1 MITLVNAH
9 RFEGVMKTLLAAVFL
24 VPVCVPASLSRAQ
37 TPPAIGAVP
46 SSFNAA
52 GFDVAGFDA
61 VVADQTPPDPPAR
74 ELTLDEAERIAFE
87 ENPEIHMAVRR
98 VAMAEAHVPAAG
110 ALDDPQFM
118 YRGWQVPLK
127 HPWDYNAAQNMLM
140 VSQSLPGP
148 GKRGLETGIAQTDV
162 QSEKDSLE
170 VTRLRVRVEVRKAFY
185 DLLLAQDELQIH
197 DQHVAIAHQ
206 AIEAARIKYTT
217 GKVPQQDM
225 LKAQLALTRLAE
237 HMIRFDRDADVARAH
252 LNTLLGRDPTLPI
265 TLRGNFQVDQPL
277 PSAQDLEKLA
287 LQSRPDLLGAQ
298 IAADKSRQEQSLA
311 KKAYVPDFTVSAGYM
326 LMPSGSDPRNNYM
339 IEGSVSLPWLNHR
352 KHDAE
357 IAEAAAKVTDEDA
370 ELAAMR
376 NEAFGQIEEALA
388 NARAAQRLA
397 AIYHNS
403 LRPQA
408 DATLH
413 AAVIAYENNQT
424 DFLDLLDS
432 QMTVI
437 DVDLSWR
444 QALGDFSARIAD
456 LELAVGIPLDQQLAT
471 PEEKK

>member
-1 MITLVNAH
+1 
-9 RFEGVMKTLLAAVFL
+9 MKTLLVAIFL
-24 VPVCVPASLSRAQ
+24 LPLCNPPNLSRAQ
-37 TPPAIGAVP
+37 TPNPGDGP
-46 SSFNAA
+46 A
-52 GFDVAGFDA
+52 GFDTAALDVASFDA
-61 VVADQTPPDPPAR
+61 VTADRTSSSPSIRD
-74 ELTLDEAERIAFE
+74 LTLDEAESIASAE
-87 ENPEIHMAVRR
+87 SPEIHVAVRR
-98 VAMAEAHVPAAG
+98 VAMAEAHVAAAG
-110 ALDDPQFM
+110 AFEDPQFM

-127 HPWDYNAAQNMLM
+127 HPWDYNSAQNMLM
-140 VSQSLPGP
+140 ISQALPGP
-148 GKRGLETGIAQTDV
+148 GKRGLESGIATTDV
-162 QSEKDSLE
+162 QAEKYSLE
-170 VTRLRVRVEVRKAFY
+170 STRLRVRVEVRKAFY

-237 HMIRFDRDADVARAH
+237 HMVRFDRDADVARAH
-252 LNTLLGRDPTLPI
+252 LNTLLGRNPTLPI
-265 TLRGNFQVDQPL
+265 SLRGDFQVDQAL

-298 IAADKSRQEQSLA
+298 IAANKSRQEQALA
-311 KKAYVPDFTVSAGYM
+311 KKAYVPDFTLSAGYM

-352 KHDAE
+352 KHDAD
-357 IAEAAAKVTDEDA
+357 ISEAAAKVTDEDA
-370 ELAAMR
+370 ELAALR

-388 NARAAQRLA
+388 DARAAQRLA
-397 AIYHNS
+397 AIYKNA

-424 DFLDLLDS
+424 ELLDLLDS

-437 DVDLSWR
+437 DIDLSWR
-444 QALGDFSARIAD
+444 QAMGDFSARMAD
-456 LELAVGIPLDQQLAT
+456 LELAVGIPLEPQFTAA
-471 PEEKK
+471 EEKK

>member
-1 MITLVNAH
+1 
-9 RFEGVMKTLLAAVFL
+9 MKTLLAAVFL

-388 NARAAQRLA
+388 DARAAQRLA

>member
-1 MITLVNAH
+1 
-9 RFEGVMKTLLAAVFL
+9 MKILHAAIFL
-24 VPVCVPASLSRAQ
+24 VPLCVLASRSDAQ
-37 TPPAIGAVP
+37 TL
-46 SSFNAA
+46 AA
-52 GFDVAGFDA
+52 GTTAQYGVGPAPLDVAGFDA
-61 VVADQTPPDPPAR
+61 IVFDQSPPVPSAH
-74 ELTLDEAERIAFE
+74 ELTLDEAERIALE
-87 ENPEIHMAVRR
+87 ENPEIHVAARR
-98 VAMAEAHVPAAG
+98 IAMAEAHIPAAG

-118 YRGWQVPLK
+118 YRGWQMPLK

-140 VSQSLPGP
+140 ISEALPGP
-148 GKRGLETGIAQTDV
+148 GKRGLETGIAKTGV
-162 QSEKDSLE
+162 QAEKAALQA
-170 VTRLRVRVEVRKAFY
+170 TQLRVRVEVRKAFY
-185 DLLLAQDELQIH
+185 DLLLAQDEMQIH
-197 DQHVAIAHQ
+197 DQHVAIARQ

-237 HMIRFDRDADVARAH
+237 HMIRFDHDADVARAH

-265 TLRGNFQVDQPL
+265 SLRGDFEVDQAL
-277 PSAQDLEKLA
+277 PSTQDLETLA
-287 LQSRPDLLGAQ
+287 LQSRPDLLGGQ
-298 IAADKSRQEQSLA
+298 IAADKSRQEQTLA

-339 IEGSVSLPWLNHR
+339 IEGAVSLPWLNHR
-352 KHDAE
+352 KHDAD
-357 IAEAAAKVTDEDA
+357 IAEAAATVTDEDA

-388 NARAAQRLA
+388 DARAAQHLA
-397 AIYHNS
+397 AIYHSS

-408 DATLH
+408 EAGLH

-424 DFLDLLDS
+424 ELIDLLES

-437 DVDLSWR
+437 DIDLSWR
-444 QALGDFSARIAD
+444 QAMGDFSARMAD
-456 LELAVGIPLDQQLAT
+456 LEMAVGVPIEQQFGA

>member
-1 MITLVNAH
+1 
-9 RFEGVMKTLLAAVFL
+9 MKIFLAAFFL
-24 VPVCVPASLSRAQ
+24 VPLCVFASRSDAQ
-37 TPPAIGAVP
+37 TL
-46 SSFNAA
+46 A
-52 GFDVAGFDA
+52 GGTNVQYGFELAPLDIAGFDA
-61 VVADQTPPDPPAR
+61 IVFDQAPPVPPAR
-74 ELTLDEAERIAFE
+74 ELTLDEAERIALE
-87 ENPEIHMAVRR
+87 ENPEIHVAVRR
-98 VAMAEAHVPAAG
+98 VAMAEAHIPAAG

-127 HPWDYNAAQNMLM
+127 HPWDYNGAQNMLM
-140 VSQSLPGP
+140 ISQALPGP
-148 GKRGLETGIAQTDV
+148 GKRGLATGIAETGV
-162 QSEKDSLE
+162 QAEKAALQA
-170 VTRLRVRVEVRKAFY
+170 TQLRVRVELRKAFY
-185 DLLLAQDELQIH
+185 DLLLAQDEMQIH
-197 DQHVAIAHQ
+197 DQHVAIARQ
-206 AIEAARIKYTT
+206 AVEASRIKYTT

-237 HMIRFDRDADVARAH
+237 HMIRFDHDANVARAH

-265 TLRGNFQVDQPL
+265 SLRGDFQVDQLL

-298 IAADKSRQEQSLA
+298 IAADKSRQEQTLA

-339 IEGSVSLPWLNHR
+339 IEGAVSLPWLNHR
-352 KHDAE
+352 KHDAD
-357 IAEAAAKVTDEDA
+357 IAEAAGKVTEEDA

-388 NARAAQRLA
+388 DARAAQRLA
-397 AIYHNS
+397 AIYHSS

-424 DFLDLLDS
+424 ELLDLLDS

-437 DVDLSWR
+437 DIDLSWR
-444 QALGDFSARIAD
+444 QAMGDFSARMAD
-456 LELAVGIPLDQQLAT
+456 LELAVGVPIEEQFAA

>member
-1 MITLVNAH
+1 
-9 RFEGVMKTLLAAVFL
+9 MKTLLVAIFL
-24 VPVCVPASLSRAQ
+24 LPLCNPPNLSRAQ
-37 TPPAIGAVP
+37 TPNPGDGP
-46 SSFNAA
+46 A
-52 GFDVAGFDA
+52 GFDTAALDVASFDA
-61 VVADQTPPDPPAR
+61 VTADRTSSSPSIRD
-74 ELTLDEAERIAFE
+74 LTLDEAESIASAE
-87 ENPEIHMAVRR
+87 SPEIHVAVRR
-98 VAMAEAHVPAAG
+98 VAMAEAHVAAAG
-110 ALDDPQFM
+110 AFEDPQFM

-265 TLRGNFQVDQPL
+265 TLRGDFQVDQPL

>member
-1 MITLVNAH
+1 
-9 RFEGVMKTLLAAVFL
+9 MKTLLAAIFL
-24 VPVCVPASLSRAQ
+24 VPLCVPASLSRAQ
-37 TPPAIGAVP
+37 TPYAIGAAP
-46 SSFNAA
+46 SGFNVASL
-52 GFDVAGFDA
+52 DVAGFDA
-61 VVADQTPPDPPAR
+61 VVSDRMPSDSSAR
-74 ELTLDEAERIAFE
+74 ELTLDEAERIALE
-87 ENPEIHMAVRR
+87 ENPEIHVAVRR
-98 VAMAEAHVPAAG
+98 LAMAEAHVPAAG

-140 VSQSLPGP
+140 ISQALPGP
-148 GKRGLETGIAQTDV
+148 GKRGLETGIARTDV
-162 QSEKDSLE
+162 QAEKDALE
-170 VTRLRVRVEVRKAFY
+170 SSRLRVRVEVRKAFY
-185 DLLLAQDELQIH
+185 DLLLAQDEMQIH
-197 DQHVAIAHQ
+197 NQHVVIAHQ

-237 HMIRFDRDADVARAH
+237 HMIRFDHDADVARAH

-265 TLRGNFQVDQPL
+265 SLRGDFQVDRPL

-287 LQSRPDLLGAQ
+287 LESRPDLLGAQ
-298 IAADKSRQEQSLA
+298 IAADKSRQEQTLA

-352 KHDAE
+352 KHDGD
-357 IAEAAAKVTDEDA
+357 IAEAAAKVTNEDA

-388 NARAAQRLA
+388 DARAAQRLA
-397 AIYHNS
+397 AIYHSS

-424 DFLDLLDS
+424 ELLDLLDS

-444 QALGDFSARIAD
+444 QAMGDFSARMAD
-456 LELAVGIPLDQQLAT
+456 LELAVGVPIEQQFAA

>member
-1 MITLVNAH
+1 MKALLVAI
-9 RFEGVMKTLLAAVFL
+9 LLL
-24 VPVCVPASLSRAQ
+24 PLCVTADRSGAQ
-37 TPPAIGAVP
+37 TPARDAGL
-46 SSFNAA
+46 S
-52 GFDVAGFDA
+52 GFDTVALDVTGLDLTLTER
-61 VVADQTPPDPPAR
+61 TPPDSSTR
-74 ELTLDEAERIAFE
+74 ELTLDDAERIALE
-87 ENPEIHMAVRR
+87 ENPEIHVSVRR
-98 VAMAEAHVPAAG
+98 VAMAEAHIPGAG

-140 VSQSLPGP
+140 ISQALPGP
-148 GKRGLETGIAQTDV
+148 GKRILESGIARTDV
-162 QSEKDSLE
+162 QAEKESLE
-170 VTRLRVRVEVRKAFY
+170 SVRLRVHIEVRKAFY
-185 DLLLAQDELQIH
+185 DLLLAQDEMQIH
-197 DQHVAIAHQ
+197 YQHVAIAHQ

-217 GKVPQQDM
+217 RKVPQQDM

-237 HMIRFDRDADVARAH
+237 HMIRFDHDADVARAH
-252 LNTLLGRDPTLPI
+252 LNTLLGRDPTQPI
-265 TLRGNFQVDQPL
+265 ILRGAYQVDQPL

-287 LQSRPDLLGAQ
+287 LQSRPDLLGAK

-339 IEGSVSLPWLNHR
+339 IEGSASLPWLNHR

-388 NARAAQRLA
+388 DTRAAQRLA
-397 AIYHNS
+397 AIYHSS

-424 DFLDLLDS
+424 ELLDLLDS

-444 QALGDFSARIAD
+444 QAMGDFSARMAE
-456 LELAVGIPLDQQLAT
+456 LELAVGVPIEPQFAAT
-471 PEEKK
+471 EVTK

>member
-1 MITLVNAH
+1 
-9 RFEGVMKTLLAAVFL
+9 
-24 VPVCVPASLSRAQ
+24 
-37 TPPAIGAVP
+37 
-46 SSFNAA
+46 
-52 GFDVAGFDA
+52 
-61 VVADQTPPDPPAR
+61 
-74 ELTLDEAERIAFE
+74 
-87 ENPEIHMAVRR
+87 
-98 VAMAEAHVPAAG
+98 
-110 ALDDPQFM
+110 M

-127 HPWDYNAAQNMLM
+127 HPWDYNSAQNMLM
-140 VSQSLPGP
+140 ISEALPGP
-148 GKRGLETGIAQTDV
+148 GKRGLESGIATTDV
-162 QSEKDSLE
+162 QAEKYSLE
-170 VTRLRVRVEVRKAFY
+170 STRLRVHVEVRKAFY

-237 HMIRFDRDADVARAH
+237 HMVRFDRDADVARAH
-252 LNTLLGRDPTLPI
+252 LNTLLGRNPTLPI
-265 TLRGNFQVDQPL
+265 SLRGDFQVDQAL

-298 IAADKSRQEQSLA
+298 IAANKSRQEQALA
-311 KKAYVPDFTVSAGYM
+311 KKAYVPDFTLSAGYM

-352 KHDAE
+352 KHDAD
-357 IAEAAAKVTDEDA
+357 ISEAAAKVTDEDA
-370 ELAAMR
+370 ELAALR

-388 NARAAQRLA
+388 DARAAQRLA
-397 AIYHNS
+397 AIYKNA

-424 DFLDLLDS
+424 ELLDLLDS

-437 DVDLSWR
+437 DIDLSWR
-444 QALGDFSARIAD
+444 QAMGDFSARMAD
-456 LELAVGIPLDQQLAT
+456 LELAVGIPLEPQFTAA
-471 PEEKK
+471 EEKK

>member
-1 MITLVNAH
+1 
-9 RFEGVMKTLLAAVFL
+9 MKTLLAAILL
-24 VPVCVPASLSRAQ
+24 VPLCVPASPSCAQ
-37 TPPAIGAVP
+37 TSPVIGASP

-52 GFDVAGFDA
+52 AFDVAGFDA
-61 VVADQTPPDPPAR
+61 IVSNQTPPDPSAR
-74 ELTLDEAERIAFE
+74 ELTLDEAERIALE
-87 ENPEIHMAVRR
+87 ENPEIHVAVRS

-110 ALDDPQFM
+110 ALDDSQFM
-118 YRGWQVPLK
+118 FRGWQVPLK

-140 VSQSLPGP
+140 VSQALPGP
-148 GKRGLETGIAQTDV
+148 GKRGLETSIARTDV
-162 QSEKDSLE
+162 QAEKDSLE
-170 VTRLRVRVEVRKAFY
+170 SARLHVRVEVRKAFY
-185 DLLLAQDELQIH
+185 DLLLAQDEMQIH
-197 DQHVAIAHQ
+197 DQHVAIAQQ

-225 LKAQLALTRLAE
+225 LKAQFALTRLAE
-237 HMIRFDRDADVARAH
+237 HMIRFDHDADVARAH
-252 LNTLLGRDPTLPI
+252 LNTLLGRDPTLPV
-265 TLRGNFQVDQPL
+265 TPRGDFQVDQPL

-287 LQSRPDLLGAQ
+287 LQSRPDLL
-298 IAADKSRQEQSLA
+298 AAEVAATKSRQEQSLA

-352 KHDAE
+352 KHDAD
-357 IAEAAAKVTDEDA
+357 IAEAATKVTDEDA

-388 NARAAQRLA
+388 DARAAQRLA

-437 DVDLSWR
+437 DTDLSWR

>member
-1 MITLVNAH
+1 
-9 RFEGVMKTLLAAVFL
+9 MKTLLAAIVL
-24 VPVCVPASLSRAQ
+24 VPLCVPASRSRAQ
-37 TPPAIGAVP
+37 TPPATGAAP

-52 GFDVAGFDA
+52 AIDVAGFD
-61 VVADQTPPDPPAR
+61 VLIADRALPGPPAR
-74 ELTLDEAERIAFE
+74 ELTLDEAERIALE
-87 ENPEIHMAVRR
+87 ENPEIHVAARR
-98 VAMAEAHVPAAG
+98 VAMAEAHIPAAG

-140 VSQSLPGP
+140 ISQALPGP
-148 GKRGLETGIAQTDV
+148 GKRGLETGIAKTGVQAEKAALQTT
-162 QSEKDSLE
+162 Q
-170 VTRLRVRVEVRKAFY
+170 LRVRVEVRKAFY
-185 DLLLAQDELQIH
+185 DLLLAQDELHIH
-197 DQHVAIAHQ
+197 DQHVAIARQ

-237 HMIRFDRDADVARAH
+237 HMIRFDHDASVARAH
-252 LNTLLGRDPTLPI
+252 LNTLLGRDPTLLI
-265 TLRGNFQVDQPL
+265 SLRGDFQVDQAL
-277 PSAQDLEKLA
+277 PSTQDLEKLA

-298 IAADKSRQEQSLA
+298 IAADKSRQERALA

-339 IEGSVSLPWLNHR
+339 IEGAVSLPWLNHR
-352 KHDAE
+352 KHDAD
-357 IAEAAAKVTDEDA
+357 IAEAAANVTDEEA

-388 NARAAQRLA
+388 DARAAQRLA
-397 AIYHNS
+397 AIYQSS

-424 DFLDLLDS
+424 ELLDLLDS

-437 DVDLSWR
+437 DIDLSWR
-444 QALGDFSARIAD
+444 QAMGDFSARIAD
-456 LELAVGIPLDQQLAT
+456 LEMAVGVPIEQQFAA

>member
-1 MITLVNAH
+1 
-9 RFEGVMKTLLAAVFL
+9 MKTLLVAIFL
-24 VPVCVPASLSRAQ
+24 LPLCNPPNLSRAQ
-37 TPPAIGAVP
+37 TPNPGDGP
-46 SSFNAA
+46 A
-52 GFDVAGFDA
+52 GFDTAALDVASFDA
-61 VVADQTPPDPPAR
+61 VTADRTSSSPSIRD
-74 ELTLDEAERIAFE
+74 LTLDEAESIASAE
-87 ENPEIHMAVRR
+87 SPEIHVAVRR
-98 VAMAEAHVPAAG
+98 VAMAEAHVAAAG
-110 ALDDPQFM
+110 AFEDPQFM

-127 HPWDYNAAQNMLM
+127 HPWDYNSAQNMLM
-140 VSQSLPGP
+140 ISEALPGP
-148 GKRGLETGIAQTDV
+148 GKRGLESGIATTDV
-162 QSEKDSLE
+162 QAEKYSLE
-170 VTRLRVRVEVRKAFY
+170 STRLRVHVEVRKAFY

-237 HMIRFDRDADVARAH
+237 HMVRFDRDADVARAH
-252 LNTLLGRDPTLPI
+252 LNTLLGRNPTLPI
-265 TLRGNFQVDQPL
+265 SLRGDFQVDQAL

-298 IAADKSRQEQSLA
+298 IAANKSRQEQALA
-311 KKAYVPDFTVSAGYM
+311 KKAYVPDFTLSAGYM

-352 KHDAE
+352 KHDAD
-357 IAEAAAKVTDEDA
+357 ISEAAAKVTDEDA
-370 ELAAMR
+370 ELAALR

-388 NARAAQRLA
+388 DARAAQRLA
-397 AIYHNS
+397 AIYKNA

-424 DFLDLLDS
+424 ELLDLLDS

-437 DVDLSWR
+437 DIDLSWR
-444 QALGDFSARIAD
+444 QAMGDFSARMAD
-456 LELAVGIPLDQQLAT
+456 LELAVGIPLEPQFTAA
-471 PEEKK
+471 EEKK

>member
-1 MITLVNAH
+1 
-9 RFEGVMKTLLAAVFL
+9 MKTLLAAIFL
-24 VPVCVPASLSRAQ
+24 VPLCVTASLSSAQ
-37 TPPAIGAVP
+37 APPAAGAAP
-46 SSFNAA
+46 I
-52 GFDVAGFDA
+52 DVAGFDA
-61 VVADQTPPDPPAR
+61 LIADRILAGPPPR
-74 ELTLDEAERIAFE
+74 ELTLDEAERIALE
-87 ENPEIHMAVRR
+87 ENPEIHVAARR
-98 VAMAEAHVPAAG
+98 VAMAEAHVSAAG

-140 VSQSLPGP
+140 ISQALPGP
-148 GKRGLETGIAQTDV
+148 GKRGLETGIAKTGV
-162 QSEKDSLE
+162 QAEKAALQS
-170 VTRLRVRVEVRKAFY
+170 TQLRVRVEVRKAFY
-185 DLLLAQDELQIH
+185 DLLLAQDEMQIH
-197 DQHVAIAHQ
+197 DQHVAIARQ

-265 TLRGNFQVDQPL
+265 SLHGDFQVDQPL

-298 IAADKSRQEQSLA
+298 IAADKSRQEQTLA

-339 IEGSVSLPWLNHR
+339 IEGAVSLPWLNHR
-352 KHDAE
+352 KHDAD
-357 IAEAAAKVTDEDA
+357 IAEAAANVTDEDA

-388 NARAAQRLA
+388 DARAAQRLA
-397 AIYHNS
+397 AIYHSS

-424 DFLDLLDS
+424 ELLDLLDS

-437 DVDLSWR
+437 DIDLSWR
-444 QALGDFSARIAD
+444 QAMGDFSARMAD
-456 LELAVGIPLDQQLAT
+456 LEMAVGVPIEQQFAA

>member
-1 MITLVNAH
+1 M
-9 RFEGVMKTLLAAVFL
+9 RTLLVAIFVL
-24 VPVCVPASLSRAQ
+24 PLCVPPNLGRAQ
-37 TPPAIGAVP
+37 TPGPDYGP
-46 SSFNAA
+46 A
-52 GFDVAGFDA
+52 GFDTAALDVANFDA
-61 VVADQTPPDPPAR
+61 VTADRPSSSPSIRD
-74 ELTLDEAERIAFE
+74 LTLDEAETIALA
-87 ENPEIHMAVRR
+87 ENPAIRVAVGR
-98 VAMAEAHVPAAG
+98 VAMAEAHIPAAG
-110 ALDDPQFM
+110 ALDDPQLM

-127 HPWDYNAAQNMLM
+127 HPWDYNSAQNMLM
-140 VSQSLPGP
+140 ISQALPGP
-148 GKRGLETGIAQTDV
+148 GKRGLETGIARTEV
-162 QSEKDSLE
+162 QAQKDSLE
-170 VTRLRVRVEVRKAFY
+170 ATRLHVRVEVRKAFY
-185 DLLLAQDELQIH
+185 DLLLAQDEMHIH

-252 LNTLLGRDPTLPI
+252 LNTLLGRDPTLPV
-265 TLRGNFQVDQPL
+265 TLRGDFQLDQPL
-277 PSAQDLEKLA
+277 PSAQDLEKTA
-287 LQSRPDLLGAQ
+287 LQSRPDLL
-298 IAADKSRQEQSLA
+298 AAEVAASKSRQEQSLA

-352 KHDAE
+352 KHDGD
-357 IAEAAAKVTDEDA
+357 IAEAAAKVTEEDS
-370 ELAAMR
+370 ELSAMR

-388 NARAAQRLA
+388 DARAAQRLA
-397 AIYHNS
+397 AIYHSS

-424 DFLDLLDS
+424 ELLDLLDS

-437 DVDLSWR
+437 DIDLSWR
-444 QALGDFSARIAD
+444 QAMGDFSARMAD
-456 LELAVGIPLDQQLAT
+456 LELAVGIPLEQQFTA

>member
-1 MITLVNAH
+1 
-9 RFEGVMKTLLAAVFL
+9 MKTLLVAIFL
-24 VPVCVPASLSRAQ
+24 LPLCNPPNLSRAQ
-37 TPPAIGAVP
+37 TPSPGDGP
-46 SSFNAA
+46 A
-52 GFDVAGFDA
+52 GFDTAALDVASFDA
-61 VVADQTPPDPPAR
+61 VTADRTSSSPSIRD
-74 ELTLDEAERIAFE
+74 LTLDEAESIASAE
-87 ENPEIHMAVRR
+87 SPEIHVAVRR
-98 VAMAEAHVPAAG
+98 VAMAEAHVAAAG
-110 ALDDPQFM
+110 AFEDPQFM

-127 HPWDYNAAQNMLM
+127 HPWDYNSAQNMLM
-140 VSQSLPGP
+140 ISQALPGP
-148 GKRGLETGIAQTDV
+148 GKRGLESGIATTDV
-162 QSEKDSLE
+162 QAEKYSLE
-170 VTRLRVRVEVRKAFY
+170 STRLRVRVEVRKAFY

-237 HMIRFDRDADVARAH
+237 HMVRFDRDADVARAH
-252 LNTLLGRDPTLPI
+252 LNTLLGRNPTLPI
-265 TLRGNFQVDQPL
+265 SLRGDFQVDQAL

-298 IAADKSRQEQSLA
+298 IAANKSRQEQALA
-311 KKAYVPDFTVSAGYM
+311 KKAYVPDFTLSAGYM

-352 KHDAE
+352 KHDAD
-357 IAEAAAKVTDEDA
+357 ISEAAAKVTDEDA
-370 ELAAMR
+370 ELAALR

-388 NARAAQRLA
+388 DARAAQRLA
-397 AIYHNS
+397 AIYKNA

-424 DFLDLLDS
+424 ELLDLLDS

-437 DVDLSWR
+437 DIDLSWR
-444 QALGDFSARIAD
+444 QAMGDFSARMAD
-456 LELAVGIPLDQQLAT
+456 LELAVGIPLEPQFTAA
-471 PEEKK
+471 EEKK